1 MFHTCYFYRAKFLI
15 AVFCCV
21 TKEHRATLHSPWYP
35 CIPIVSGGEG
45 EHFWVQVPELWE
57 RYAKEVDAEQEM
69 WLNSFI
75 KSPLVIPMPPE
86 LEYAWGKGSRF
97 S

>member
-1 MFHTCYFYRAKFLI
+1 MGSEESTNAFLG
-15 AVFCCV
+15 
-21 TKEHRATLHSPWYP
+21 T
-35 CIPIVSGGEG
+35 
-45 EHFWVQVPELWE
+45 FWVQVPELWE

>member
-1 MFHTCYFYRAKFLI
+1 
-15 AVFCCV
+15 
-21 TKEHRATLHSPWYP
+21 
-35 CIPIVSGGEG
+35 
-45 EHFWVQVPELWE
+45 VPELWE

-97 S
+97 P